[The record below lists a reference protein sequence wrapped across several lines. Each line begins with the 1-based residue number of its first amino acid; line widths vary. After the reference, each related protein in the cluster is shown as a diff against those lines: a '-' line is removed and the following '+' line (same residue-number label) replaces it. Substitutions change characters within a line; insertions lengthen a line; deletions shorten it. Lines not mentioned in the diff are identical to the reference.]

1 MGAPVVVAMM
11 AVSTA
16 LAAYS
21 AVRSGVA
28 AKQQADYESKQAE
41 ADARAEKAAAEV
53 RAQRIRDLVEEQRG
67 SARAAIAASGVDVN
81 EGTPVL
87 LESEI
92 TRRGEED
99 AVLEILGGNAAME
112 RGYAYAQG
120 LRLQGRRDRTAGYL
134 GAASSL
140 LSAGSSIAS
149 RWKPAAP
156 SKDGR

>member
-1 MGAPVVVAMM
+1 MGLPAVMM
-11 AVSTA
+11 AAATA
-16 LAAYS
+16 LSAYS
-21 AVRSGVA
+21 SIRAGAA
-28 AKQQADYESKQAE
+28 AKDQADYESAQAE

-53 RAQRIRDLVEEQRG
+53 RANRIRDMVEEQRG

-99 AVLEILGGNAAME
+99 AVLEILGGEAARQ

-120 LRLQGRRDRTAGYL
+120 LRYRGRRERTAGYL

-140 LSAGSSIAS
+140 LRAGGSIYS
-149 RWKPAAP
+149 NWQSGGGGK
-156 SKDGR
+156 